1 MDKAGSYGIQGIG
14 ALLIDKID
22 GDYYTIVGLPISK
35 VYRALKINI
44 ENMMVEEFIDSDM
57 GSCNGMVIDNKIEFV
72 DIDYISAS

>member
-1 MDKAGSYGIQGIG
+1 MLFVPLTHTQHLSLIHIYKAGSYGIQGIG

-44 ENMMVEEFIDSDM
+44 ENMS
-57 GSCNGMVIDNKIEFV
+57 K
-72 DIDYISAS
+72 

>member
-44 ENMMVEEFIDSDM
+44 EIMS
-57 GSCNGMVIDNKIEFV
+57 K
-72 DIDYISAS
+72 

>member
-1 MDKAGSYGIQGIG
+1 MKFTDKEIEEYVATKEPMDKAGSYGIQGIG

-44 ENMMVEEFIDSDM
+44 ENMS
-57 GSCNGMVIDNKIEFV
+57 K
-72 DIDYISAS
+72 

>member
-1 MDKAGSYGIQGIG
+1 MIHSRIDCANVYFRELTDKEIEEYVATKEPMDKAGSYGIQGIG

-44 ENMMVEEFIDSDM
+44 ENMS
-57 GSCNGMVIDNKIEFV
+57 K
-72 DIDYISAS
+72 